1 MRGTD
6 IPPNMG
12 FYDVPNQGHE
22 NVPGDF
28 CGGDGSIGDVIPD
41 GMFRAYVTQIN
52 DYEVG
57 LDLICVYRTPQ
68 DDTIYQVPDG
78 YVTNN
83 NERVRW
89 MPINDGLTIH
99 GSAEGHGN
107 MHYDWDVPFDQSMD
121 AWVGV
126 YGGRVHFIVSAPSSY
141 DDGTYT
147 TARTT
152 ATAAADPGSQWR
164 LRTAHR
170 QLPVGGQHGA
180 SAPPINETAGPA
192 STSTRWRWSSA
203 TGPHRRGRECRR
215 RCTMAAA
222 TPGDAGVLHGS

>member
-1 MRGTD
+1 MQHPLRRLILATVSAATAFLAFGQAAFAD
-6 IPPNMG
+6 DEGNYIPPNVG
-12 FYDVPNQGHE
+12 FYDVPNQGPE

-41 GMFRAYVTQIN
+41 GMFRAYVTEIN
-52 DYEVG
+52 DHEVG

-83 NERVRW
+83 NTRVRW

-126 YGGRVHFIVSAPSSY
+126 YGGRVHFIVSAPSFH
-141 DDGTYT
+141 DDGTY
-147 TARTT
+147 
-152 ATAAADPGSQWR
+152 DDGEDDG
-164 LRTAHR
+164 HC
-170 QLPVGGQHGA
+170 G
-180 SAPPINETAGPA
+180 
-192 STSTRWRWSSA
+192 
-203 TGPHRRGRECRR
+203 C
-215 RCTMAAA
+215 
-222 TPGDAGVLHGS
+222 

>member
-1 MRGTD
+1 MQHPLRRLILTTLSAAAAFLAFGPAALAD
-6 IPPNMG
+6 DEGNYIPPNMG
-12 FYDVPNQGHE
+12 FYDVPNQGPE

-52 DYEVG
+52 AYEVG

-83 NERVRW
+83 NTRVRW
-89 MPINDGLTIH
+89 MPINAGFTIH

-107 MHYDWDVPFDQSMD
+107 MHYDWDVPFDRSMD

-126 YGGRVHFIVSAPSSY
+126 YGGRVHFIVSAPSVH
-141 DDGTYT
+141 DDGTY
-147 TARTT
+147 
-152 ATAAADPGSQWR
+152 DD
-164 LRTAHR
+164 
-170 QLPVGGQHGA
+170 
-180 SAPPINETAGPA
+180 
-192 STSTRWRWSSA
+192 
-203 TGPHRRGRECRR
+203 
-215 RCTMAAA
+215 
-222 TPGDAGVLHGS
+222 GDDGHCGC